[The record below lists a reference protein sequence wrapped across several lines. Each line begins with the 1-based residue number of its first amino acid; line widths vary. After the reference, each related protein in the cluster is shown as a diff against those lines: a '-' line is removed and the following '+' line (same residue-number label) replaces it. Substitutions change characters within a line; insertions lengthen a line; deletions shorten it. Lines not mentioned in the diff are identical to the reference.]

1 VCRRLE
7 KLVCHR
13 LPNTILSWSFFL
25 AGGWMRGRKDDGR
38 RRLIRAQPQQEEEEE
53 ERGRRWVEE
62 GLGAALGGGGAWG
75 TAGLEEELQPWEPR
89 SSYQGAQPSRNP
101 LSLPLPSRYGLIMKY
116 LLCCSL
122 ICRFTGF

>member
-7 KLVCHR
+7 KLVYHR
-13 LPNTILSWSFFL
+13 LPNTILHLPCSWSFFL

-38 RRLIRAQPQQEEEEE
+38 RRLIRAQPQQEEEEEE

-89 SSYQGAQPSRNP
+89 SSCQGAQPSRNP
-101 LSLPLPSRYGLIMKY
+101 SPSPSPLAMD
-116 LLCCSL
+116 
-122 ICRFTGF
+122 